1 MKKAVLALMFLG
13 VFSTAALAD
22 SLTVT
27 FKDGS
32 RQTIPLNQPSGQ
44 ISVMQFVSGGGAG
57 VGTVPTVPS
66 NTNLALRK
74 TATQSST
81 GYGGNAGRAVD
92 GNTDGHY
99 FNGKSVSHTNIE
111 QGAWWQVDL
120 GASYPIGLIRIW
132 NRTDCCGERLSSFR
146 VLVSDV
152 PFVSTDLN
160 AAINQ
165 PGVWRY
171 AVSGRAGVQ
180 TDIPVSRTGR
190 YVRIQ
195 LAGRNYLHMAE
206 VQVFGN

>member
-1 MKKAVLALMFLG
+1 MILG
-13 VFSTAALAD
+13 TFTTAALAD
-22 SLTVT
+22 SLVVT

-32 RQTIPLNQPSGQ
+32 RQTIPLNQASGQ
-44 ISVMQFVSGGGAG
+44 ISAIQFVSGGGASA
-57 VGTVPTVPS
+57 GTVTTVPA

-81 GYGGNAGRAVD
+81 GYGGDPGRAVD

-99 FNGKSVSHTNIE
+99 FNGKSVSHTNSE

-132 NRTDCCGERLSSFR
+132 NRTDCCGERLSNFR

-152 PFVSTDLN
+152 PFVSGDLN
-160 AAINQ
+160 AVINQ
-165 PGVWRY
+165 PGVWHY
-171 AVSGRAGVQ
+171 AVSGAAGVQ
-180 TDIPVSRTGR
+180 TDIPVARAGR

-195 LAGRNYLHMAE
+195 LAGQNYLQLAE
-206 VQVFGN
+206 VQVFSN